1 METWEYLMQMK
12 NKIVFPKDSN
22 ARFVEGKSMKNK
34 REDSKVDIWGQI
46 VVLGN
51 QYKKNRMMNSQ
62 F

>member
-34 REDSKVDIWGQI
+34 REDSKVDI
-46 VVLGN
+46 
-51 QYKKNRMMNSQ
+51 
-62 F
+62 